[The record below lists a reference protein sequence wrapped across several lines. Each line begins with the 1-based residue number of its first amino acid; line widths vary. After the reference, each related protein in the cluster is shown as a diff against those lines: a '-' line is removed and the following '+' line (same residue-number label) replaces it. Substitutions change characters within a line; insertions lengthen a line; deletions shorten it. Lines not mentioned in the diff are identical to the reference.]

1 MLLQP
6 NWTYRFK
13 FLNDFSIFDGVYTVV
28 CIFSFPEFLKE
39 QVDLYKHLYKPCNL
53 TEAKYDE
60 DCIKYFKESIIKL
73 QDPNDET
80 NIVYSPESIITSYP
94 VYNVQEYADV
104 AIAFKLGIYPSASEF
119 KNEINNISEQIATSL
134 GVDPQT
140 RIILTSK
147 EYLTEDEYKII
158 QDERNQYK
166 SSILNY
172 FSENVRLNKEVL
184 SLRTRIQKLES
195 YIKKLAE

>member
-1 MLLQP
+1 MILQP

-13 FLNDFSIFDGVYTVV
+13 FLNDFSRFDGVYTVV
-28 CIFSFPEFLKE
+28 CIYSYPEFLRE
-39 QVDLYKHLYKPCNL
+39 QVDLYSKLYQPCGL

-60 DCIKYFKESIIKL
+60 DCIQYFKESIIQLK
-73 QDPNDET
+73 DPNDED
-80 NIVYSPESIITSYP
+80 NIVYAPESIITSYP
-94 VYNVQEYADV
+94 IYNVQEYADV

-119 KNEINNISEQIATSL
+119 KNEINSISEQIATSL
-134 GVDPQT
+134 GIEPET

-147 EYLTEDEYKII
+147 EYLTEDEYKSI
-158 QDERNQYK
+158 QDKRNKNK

-172 FSENVRLNKEVL
+172 FSENVKLNKEIL
-184 SLRTRIQKLES
+184 SLKTRIQKLES